1 MSHAPFKVLATKT
14 GALAATGLVATSIF
28 ASMPATNAVDT
39 GSFGSVISASEAE
52 STNREVPVDNSALLA
67 AVAAAKDAGLNISET
82 QVKTIT
88 TGSTA
93 EVQAALDTIT
103 ADSEAKIAE
112 ITAKIAQ
119 FKTDKA
125 AADAKYEAELAQY
138 QKDDA
143 AYQAAVAAKAEAEKI
158 NAERQA
164 AYEGQLAKYK
174 ADLAS
179 YESALAQ
186 FKTDKAA
193 YDAKVAAAKAAIEA
207 GECAPPRVAMTFD
220 LSRSFDA
227 NETATMKGEAKKMVE
242 RLSGVEGAEVSFFT
256 FARDSAVNFQ
266 DTGSG
271 EVPVGPITTIA
282 SNQPSAV
289 FNIGTDAGKAAA
301 LAWIDGINKNSK
313 DAPVGTSGDEWNGV
327 NYQTLGT
334 NWEAALAAIEK
345 HQADTG
351 VKYDTALLLTDG
363 APNTYTKDGQVGI
376 HVPTNASNGSDEAFN
391 AAKAV
396 ADRLEASGTDVI
408 PVMIRDEAVNNP
420 SDPFHFSSDEAG
432 MLGYIKGISGVA
444 SPTEGRDYFVGEMNT
459 LSDSIYEAATVAAE
473 KCIVE
478 DEPPVEPTKPTEPTP
493 PTLEE
498 VPSVPPKPNEP
509 TRETVE
515 APSVSYGLTKLFA
528 PIPVVEKVAK
538 DEGKKVI
545 AGETTTQ
552 TISYATGYQAP
563 ESFILGDHIYFTED
577 GRMPVS
583 VNMDEVAVTD
593 AEGKNVTD
601 QFTITSEDG
610 VHNGKAGHQ
619 ILATAKNPGS
629 LKLNT
634 TYTLHVNQT
643 SLFDGIADTLIDSG
657 FAIVND
663 ELQFTADKTY
673 YEPKINPDKT
683 VVNSSGVEVDNTRV
697 LPGQELNYQ
706 LTLSAADLAD
716 TTSEVAKLGKYDNFD
731 ETKWAP
737 TKEFTVVD
745 SEGNEVSADKFTAEW
760 NLETGE
766 VTILAKNPAELVGK
780 DYIITLL
787 GHVKKDATPGEFTNQ
802 ATQLTNEDKTLTKVV
817 RNYVPVISPS
827 KVDTS
832 ATDGSN
838 IDGKTVTVGDV
849 ISYKL
854 VEDNTNLENTADTI
868 KVSGM
873 VDDFDERYGE
883 IDASQVR
890 VYQVPG
896 DTDTSTPE
904 AVSAAVKLASA
915 KDVTDSYTV
924 TNGEVDGFTNG
935 GAVGISSMMKTDGEG
950 KVVLPMGYK
959 YIHVLPYTVTANADG
974 DILNTAW
981 QVTNEH
987 RTQTETVAN
996 KLKEINPTKDVVINV
1011 GDKDSIDG
1019 TEIALNTVFNYELNS
1034 STLPADRAGLTE
1046 SWSIVDDW
1054 DESKDAYEGNFKVI
1068 TQHSFVD
1075 ANGSKVDAGQDIT
1088 RYFTQ
1093 KVENGVVTYEATEAF
1108 LELMSSEA
1116 NRATEQG
1123 FTVFMQVERIGTGEV
1138 ENTFVENYNG
1148 EKLTSNTVK
1157 TFTPESPVPPVV
1169 PEDPASV
1176 PPVPVTSEP
1185 AKPVIKGEGAKTGGE
1200 ARVAGIP
1207 VSGLLTA
1214 GGVLL
1219 AGLVGAGAWALVA
1232 GARKKNS

>member
-1 MSHAPFKVLATKT
+1 MSRASFKVVASKS
-14 GALAATGLVATSIF
+14 GALVATGLVASSIF
-28 ASMPATNAVDT
+28 ASMPASNAVDT

-52 STNREVPVDNSALLA
+52 STTREVPVDNSALLA
-67 AVAAAKDAGLNISET
+67 AVAAAKEAGLNISET

-119 FKTDKA
+119 FKEDKA
-125 AADAKYEAELAQY
+125 AADAKFEAELAQY

-164 AYEGQLAKYK
+164 AYEAELAQYK

-227 NETATMKGEAKKMVE
+227 SETATMKDQAKQMVE
-242 RLSGVEGAEVSFFT
+242 RLSKVDGAEVSFFT

-282 SNQPSAV
+282 GNQPSAV
-289 FNIGTDAGKAAA
+289 FNVSTDAGKAAA
-301 LAWIDGINKNSK
+301 LAWIDGIDKHSK
-313 DAPVGTSGDEWNGV
+313 DAPAGTTGDEWNGV
-327 NYQTLGT
+327 NFQTLGT

-345 HQADTG
+345 HQAETG

-363 APNTYTKDGQVGI
+363 APNTYTVDGQVGI
-376 HVPTNASNGSDEAFN
+376 HSPLNASNGSDEAFN

-432 MLGYIKGISGVA
+432 MLNYIKGISGVA

-498 VPSVPPKPNEP
+498 VPSVPTKPTEP

-583 VNMDEVAVTD
+583 VNMNEVAVTD
-593 AEGKNVTD
+593 AEGNNVTD

-619 ILATAKNPGS
+619 ILATAKDPGS

-683 VVNSSGVEVDNTRV
+683 VVNSEGVEVDNTRV

-716 TTSEVAKLGKYDNFD
+716 TTGEVTKLGKYDNYD

-737 TKEFTVVD
+737 TGEFTVVD
-745 SEGNEVSADKFTAEW
+745 SEGNTVSSDQFTAEW

-780 DYIITLL
+780 DYIITLH

-817 RNYVPVISPS
+817 RNYVPVIAPS

-838 IDGKTVTVGDV
+838 IEGKTVTVGDV

-854 VEDNTNLENTADTI
+854 VEDTTNLENTADTI

-873 VDDFDERYGE
+873 VDDFDERYGQ

-924 TNGEVDGFTNG
+924 TNGEVEGFTNG

-981 QVTNEH
+981 QVTNDH

-1054 DESKDAYEGNFKVI
+1054 DESKDAYEGNYKVI
-1068 TQHSFVD
+1068 SQHSFVD
-1075 ANGSKVDAGQDIT
+1075 ENGSKVDAGEDIT

-1093 KVENGVVTYEATEAF
+1093 KVENGVVTYEATDAF
-1108 LELMSSEA
+1108 LALMSSEA

-1123 FTVFMQVERIGTGEV
+1123 FSVYMQVERIGTGEV

-1157 TFTPESPVPPVV
+1157 TFTPEPVV
-1169 PEDPASV
+1169 PVIPENPGTPDVTTPSTPAV
-1176 PPVPVTSEP
+1176 V
-1185 AKPVIKGEGAKTGGE
+1185 KGEGAKTGGQ
-1200 ARVAGIP
+1200 ASVAGIP
-1207 VSGLLTA
+1207 VGAALAGGGLLLAAA
-1214 GGVLL
+1214 GG
-1219 AGLVGAGAWALVA
+1219 GAWFMLR
-1232 GARKKNS
+1232 RKAS

>member
-1 MSHAPFKVLATKT
+1 MSRASFKVVASKS
-14 GALAATGLVATSIF
+14 GALVATGLVASSIF
-28 ASMPATNAVDT
+28 ASMPASNAVDT

-52 STNREVPVDNSALLA
+52 STTREVPVDNSALLA

-119 FKTDKA
+119 YKEETA

-143 AYQAAVAAKAEAEKI
+143 AYRDAVAAKAEAEKI

-164 AYEGQLAKYK
+164 AYEGQLAQYK
-174 ADLAS
+174 AEAAS

-227 NETATMKGEAKKMVE
+227 SETATMKDQAKQMVE
-242 RLSGVEGAEVSFFT
+242 RLSKVDGAEVSFFT

-282 SNQPSAV
+282 GNQPSAV

-301 LAWIDGINKNSK
+301 LAWIDGIDKHSK

-327 NYQTLGT
+327 NFQTLGT

-363 APNTYTKDGQVGI
+363 APNTYTVDGQVGI
-376 HVPTNASNGSDEAFN
+376 HSPLNASNGSDEAFN

-498 VPSVPPKPNEP
+498 VPSVPTKPTEP
-509 TRETVE
+509 TRESVE

-538 DEGKKVI
+538 DEGKKII

-583 VNMDEVAVTD
+583 VNMNEVAVTD
-593 AEGKNVTD
+593 AEGNNVTD
-601 QFTITSEDG
+601 QFTITSVDG

-619 ILATAKNPGS
+619 ILATAKNPGH

-663 ELQFTADKTY
+663 ELQFTQDKTY

-697 LPGQELNYQ
+697 LPGAELNYQ

-716 TTSEVAKLGKYDNFD
+716 TTSEVTKLGKYDNYD

-737 TKEFTVVD
+737 TGEFTVVD
-745 SEGNEVSADKFTAEW
+745 SEGNTVSSEAFTAEW

-780 DYIITLL
+780 DYRLTLL

-817 RNYVPVISPS
+817 RNYVPVIAPS

-854 VEDNTNLENTADTI
+854 VEDTTNLENTADTI

-873 VDDFDERYGE
+873 VDDFDERYGQ

-904 AVSAAVKLASA
+904 KVSAAVKLATA
-915 KDVTDSYTV
+915 KEVTDSYTV

-935 GAVGISSMMKTDGEG
+935 GAVGISSMMKTDGG

-987 RTQTETVAN
+987 RTQTDTVAN

-1019 TEIALNTVFNYELNS
+1019 TEIALNTVFNYQLNS

-1054 DESKDAYEGNFKVI
+1054 DESKDAYEGNFKVLS
-1068 TQHSFVD
+1068 QHSFVD
-1075 ANGSKVDAGQDIT
+1075 ADGKTVAVGTDIT
-1088 RYFTQ
+1088 GYFTQ
-1093 KVENGVVTYEATEAF
+1093 KHENGVVTYEATDAF
-1108 LELMSSEA
+1108 LALMSSEA

-1123 FTVFMQVERIGTGEV
+1123 FTVFMQAQRIGTGDV

-1157 TFTPESPVPPVV
+1157 TFTPEPVV
-1169 PEDPASV
+1169 PVIPENPGTPDVTTPSTPAV
-1176 PPVPVTSEP
+1176 V
-1185 AKPVIKGEGAKTGGE
+1185 KGEGAKTGGE
-1200 ARVAGIP
+1200 ARVAGMP
-1207 VSGLLTA
+1207 VAGLLTA

-1219 AGLVGAGAWALVA
+1219 AGFVGAGAWALVA

>member
-1 MSHAPFKVLATKT
+1 MSPTKVLVTKT
-14 GALAATGLVATSIF
+14 GALVATGLVASSIF
-28 ASMPATNAVDT
+28 ASMPASNAVDT

-52 STNREVPVDNSALLA
+52 STTREVPVDNSALLA

-112 ITAKIAQ
+112 IQNKIAQ
-119 FKTDKA
+119 YKADIA
-125 AADAKYEAELAQY
+125 AADQKFAEEKAQY
-138 QKDDA
+138 DKDLA
-143 AYQAAVAAKAEAEKI
+143 AYEDAVAAKADAEAKNAALKSEYEAKVAQYEK
-158 NAERQA
+158 
-164 AYEGQLAKYK
+164 
-174 ADLAS
+174 DLAS
-179 YESALAQ
+179 YESALA
-186 FKTDKAA
+186 KYKEEKAA

-227 NETATMKGEAKKMVE
+227 NETATMKGEAKKMVQ

-282 SNQPSAV
+282 GNQPSAS
-289 FNIGTDAGKAAA
+289 FNVSTASGKAAA
-301 LAWIDGINKNSK
+301 LAWIDGIDKHSK

-327 NYQTLGT
+327 NHQTLGT

-363 APNTYTKDGQVGI
+363 APNTYTVDGQVGI
-376 HVPTNASNGSDEAFN
+376 HSPVNASNGSDEAFN

-420 SDPFHFSSDEAG
+420 DDPFHFSSDEAG
-432 MLGYIKGISGVA
+432 MLAYIQGISGVA
-444 SPTEGRDYFVGEMNT
+444 SPAEGRDYFVGELDT
-459 LSDSIYEAATVAAE
+459 LADSIYKAATVAAQ

-478 DEPPVEPTKPTEPTP
+478 DEPPVEPTEPTEPTP
-493 PTLEE
+493 PTYNQ
-498 VPSVPPKPNEP
+498 VPTVPPKPVEP
-509 TRETVE
+509 KREDTP
-515 APSVSYGLTKLFA
+515 APAVSYQLTKLFA

-552 TISYATGYQAP
+552 TISYATGYKAP

-619 ILATAKNPGS
+619 ILATAKNPGA
-629 LKLNT
+629 LELNM

-657 FAIVND
+657 FAIANG
-663 ELQFTADKTY
+663 ELQFTQDKTY

-716 TTSEVAKLGKYDNFD
+716 TTGEVTKLGKYDNYD

-737 TKEFTVVD
+737 TGEFTVVD
-745 SEGNEVSADKFTAEW
+745 SEGNTVSSEAFTAEW

-766 VTILAKNPAELVGK
+766 VTILAKNPSELVGK
-780 DYIITLL
+780 DYRLTLH

-817 RNYVPVISPS
+817 RNYVPVIAPS

-873 VDDFDERYGE
+873 VDDFDERYGQ

-896 DTDTSTPE
+896 DTDTSTPA

-924 TNGEVDGFTNG
+924 TNGEVEGFTNG

-981 QVTNEH
+981 QVTNDH

-996 KLKEINPTKDVVINV
+996 PLKEINPTKDVVINV

-1054 DESKDAYEGNFKVI
+1054 DESKDAYEGNYKVLS
-1068 TQHSFVD
+1068 QHSFVD
-1075 ANGSKVDAGQDIT
+1075 ANGSKGDAGEDIT
-1088 RYFTQ
+1088 KFFTQ

-1108 LELMSSEA
+1108 VQLMSSEA

-1123 FTVFMQVERIGTGEV
+1123 FTVYMQVQRIGTGEV

-1157 TFTPESPVPPVV
+1157 TFTPEPVVPVV
-1169 PEDPASV
+1169 PENPAEV
-1176 PPVPVTSEP
+1176 PPVPVTP
-1185 AKPVIKGEGAKTGGE
+1185 TQPHQPVVKGEGAKTGGQ
-1200 ARVAGIP
+1200 ASVAGIP
-1207 VSGLLTA
+1207 VGAVVAGGGLLLAAA
-1214 GGVLL
+1214 GVVTGV
-1219 AGLVGAGAWALVA
+1219 VALRRRSA
-1232 GARKKNS
+1232 Q

>member
-1 MSHAPFKVLATKT
+1 MSRATFKVVASKS
-14 GALAATGLVATSIF
+14 GAVVATGLVASSIF
-28 ASMPATNAVDT
+28 ASMPASNAVDT

-52 STNREVPVDNSALLA
+52 STTRSVVVDNSALLK
-67 AVAAAKDAGLNISET
+67 AVEEARSAGITVNEDEIKKIS
-82 QVKTIT
+82 V
-88 TGSTA
+88 GSTA
-93 EVQAALDTIT
+93 EIDSALSSISADHQSQAAALQALITEYSAAKAQAEADHKKALEEWESLKAENDTHNAALKDEYDAKVSKYKQDLAAYEAKAAAYQKLIEALENNGDVNTEEFLAQCRPQNLAVVIDVTWSFSAGDLATQVEAQRAFLQKMSKLPGTTVDLYIYGNIGGVGKPDYDSWTPDLATQNFNISTPEGLAAANAVLDTIT
-103 ADSEAKIAE
+103 NERRN
-112 ITAKIAQ
+112 TN
-119 FKTDKA
+119 
-125 AADAKYEAELAQY
+125 
-138 QKDDA
+138 DDF
-143 AYQAAVAAKAEAEKI
+143 
-158 NAERQA
+158 
-164 AYEGQLAKYK
+164 
-174 ADLAS
+174 S
-179 YESALAQ
+179 WFS
-186 FKTDKAA
+186 
-193 YDAKVAAAKAAIEA
+193 
-207 GECAPPRVAMTFD
+207 
-220 LSRSFDA
+220 S
-227 NETATMKGEAKKMVE
+227 
-242 RLSGVEGAEVSFFT
+242 
-256 FARDSAVNFQ
+256 
-266 DTGSG
+266 
-271 EVPVGPITTIA
+271 
-282 SNQPSAV
+282 
-289 FNIGTDAGKAAA
+289 
-301 LAWIDGINKNSK
+301 
-313 DAPVGTSGDEWNGV
+313 
-327 NYQTLGT
+327 GT
-334 NWEAALAAIEK
+334 NWEAGLRDVLNAINNSGRNY
-345 HQADTG
+345 TN
-351 VKYDTALLLTDG
+351 VIFSSDG
-363 APNTYTKDGQVGI
+363 APNKTLSD
-376 HVPTNASNGSDEAFN
+376 NGDWEDTGTPGYSQEAADEALRYANEILDKGIKITPVFVRSAEDYLSIIQLDQREPGTLQLALDAIGKLSGAEN
-391 AAKAV
+391 PELGKDYFSAETMDGLTGDLWRAAV
-396 ADRLEASGTDVI
+396 ADCSPA
-408 PVMIRDEAVNNP
+408 NNP
-420 SDPFHFSSDEAG
+420 
-432 MLGYIKGISGVA
+432 K
-444 SPTEGRDYFVGEMNT
+444 
-459 LSDSIYEAATVAAE
+459 
-473 KCIVE
+473 
-478 DEPPVEPTKPTEPTP
+478 PVPPTEPDYNQIDAPAPEPVT
-493 PTLEE
+493 
-498 VPSVPPKPNEP
+498 VP
-509 TRETVE
+509 
-515 APSVSYGLTKLFA
+515 APVGTYQLTDLSA

-583 VNMDEVAVTD
+583 VNMNEVAVTD
-593 AEGKNVTD
+593 AEGNNVTD

-619 ILATAKNPGS
+619 ILATAKDPGS

-634 TYTLHVNQT
+634 SYTLHVNQT

-683 VVNSSGVEVDNTRV
+683 VVNSEGVEVDNTRV
-697 LPGQELNYQ
+697 LPGQELNYP

-716 TTSEVAKLGKYDNFD
+716 TTSEVTKLGKYDNYD

-737 TKEFTVVD
+737 TGEFTVVD
-745 SEGNEVSADKFTAEW
+745 SEGNTVSSDQFTDEW

-780 DYIITLL
+780 DYTITLL
-787 GHVKKDATPGEFTNQ
+787 GHVKQDATPGEFTNQ

-817 RNYVPVISPS
+817 RNYVPVIAPS

-838 IDGKTVTVGDV
+838 IDGKAVTVGDV

-854 VEDNTNLENTADTI
+854 VEDTTNLENTADTI

-873 VDDFDERYGE
+873 VDDFDERYGQ

-904 AVSAAVKLASA
+904 AVSAAVKLDSA
-915 KDVTDSYTV
+915 KDVTDSYTI
-924 TNGEVDGFTNG
+924 TNGEVEGFTNG

-981 QVTNEH
+981 QVTNDH

-1011 GDKDSIDG
+1011 GDGDSIDG

-1034 STLPADRAGLTE
+1034 STLPADRAGATE

-1054 DESKDAYEGNFKVI
+1054 DESKDAYEGNFKVLS
-1068 TQHSFVD
+1068 QHSFVD
-1075 ANGSKVDAGQDIT
+1075 ENGAKVDAGEDIT

-1093 KVENGVVTYEATEAF
+1093 KVENGVVTYEATDAF

-1123 FTVFMQVERIGTGEV
+1123 FSVYMQVERIGTGEV

-1148 EKLTSNTVK
+1148 EELTSNTVK
-1157 TFTPESPVPPVV
+1157 TFTPEPVV
-1169 PEDPASV
+1169 PVTPENPGTPDVTTPSTPAV
-1176 PPVPVTSEP
+1176 V
-1185 AKPVIKGEGAKTGGE
+1185 KGEGAKAGGE
-1200 ARVAGIP
+1200 ATVAGIP
-1207 VSGLLTA
+1207 VNVLLA
-1214 GGVLL
+1214 GGGVLL
-1219 AGLVGAGAWALVA
+1219 TGLIGLGTWALVA